1 MACLLY
7 PAGKGP
13 AAVPFPAQTIEDL
26 QLGRLARAMSPSDY
40 YKLTPEELCALFTGD
55 GEVLRHRQ
63 AVFRDMLRFPEL
75 ESAME
80 RLLDSLDGWE
90 SRGGG
95 RRGGGADAFAVGFSL
110 DEFTWL
116 DGYLKKIDAAWK
128 EFSGIPVESEGLKA
142 LLALLDSL
150 RNSPRYRDAAAD
162 FRALCPGFSAPA
174 RMRLGYNLDNELK
187 PGRLKLLAMEPPA
200 EGNQPRSAQKR
211 KMMLTQ
217 RAVETDAMLLQRLSA
232 QASQDINA
240 FVIRET
246 AALRGLRKELI
257 VCLAVRKLT
266 RSWEAAG
273 LPCCFPELRGA
284 EEKAFQAKGLFDPL
298 LLLSDKELVV
308 SNDIELRP
316 GGELLILTGANQ
328 GGKTV
333 FLLSMGLCQ
342 WLGQLG
348 FPVPAAEAAFSPAEN
363 ILTIFAPNGQRYGR
377 KGLLAEEAGRI
388 AGAVDALTGESM
400 VLFNE
405 PLTSTGPEETKAIS
419 AEVIAVCMA
428 AGARGIWVT
437 HVYELASNRANLEAA
452 LPWGS
457 RLGSLRIV
465 LDEEG
470 GEAKFTYRVER
481 GEPKGYSHAE
491 DALRRG
497 GIHLSDVSASGA

>member
-26 QLGRLARAMSPSDY
+26 QLARLAKAMSPSDY
-40 YKLTPEELCALFTGD
+40 YRLTSEELCALFTSD
-55 GEVLRHRQ
+55 EEVLRYRQ
-63 AVFRDMLRFPEL
+63 EVFRDVLRFPAL

-80 RLLDSLDGWE
+80 KLLDSLDGWE
-90 SRGGG
+90 SRGGS
-95 RRGGGADAFAVGFSL
+95 RRGGADAFAVGFSL
-110 DEFTWL
+110 E
-116 DGYLKKIDAAWK
+116 KIDAAWR
-128 EFSGIPVESEGLKA
+128 EFSGVPVESEGFRA
-142 LLALLDSL
+142 LLGLLDSL
-150 RNSPRYRDAAAD
+150 RNSPRYRDAASD
-162 FRALCPGFSAPA
+162 FKALCPGFSAPA
-174 RMRLGYNLDNELK
+174 RMRLGYNLDSELK
-187 PGRLKLLAMEPPA
+187 PGRLKLLAMEPPE
-200 EGNQPRSAQKR
+200 EGKAKVPQKR

-217 RAVETDAMLLQRLSA
+217 RAVEMDAMLLQRVSA
-232 QASQDINA
+232 QASQDINT

-266 RSWEAAG
+266 RSWEDAG
-273 LPCCFPELRGA
+273 LPACFPELRPP
-284 EEKAFQAKGLFDPL
+284 EEKAFRAKGLFDPL
-298 LLLSDKELVV
+298 LLISDKELVV
-308 SNDIELRP
+308 SNDVELRP

-333 FLLSMGLCQ
+333 FLLSMGLGQ
-342 WLGQLG
+342 WLTQLG
-348 FPVPAAEAAFSPAEN
+348 FPVGAAEAAVSPAEN

-388 AGAVDALTGESM
+388 AAAVESLTGGSM

-405 PLTSTGPEETKAIS
+405 PLTSTGPEETKSIS

-437 HVYELASNRANLEAA
+437 HVYELASNRANLEEA

-465 LDEEG
+465 LEEVG
-470 GEAKFTYRVER
+470 GETRFTYRVER

-497 GIHLSDVSASGA
+497 GIHLGDVPASRV

>member
-7 PAGKGP
+7 PAGKMP
-13 AAVPFPAQTIEDL
+13 AASPFPAQTIEDL
-26 QLGRLARAMSPSDY
+26 QLGRLAKAMSPSDY
-40 YKLTPEELCALFTGD
+40 YRLTPEELCALFTGD
-55 GEVLRHRQ
+55 EEVLRHRQ
-63 AVFRDMLRFPEL
+63 AVFRDVLRFPEL

-80 RLLDSLDGWE
+80 KLLDSLDGWE
-90 SRGGG
+90 SRGGS
-95 RRGGGADAFAVGFSL
+95 RRGGADAFAVGFSL

-116 DGYLKKIDAAWK
+116 DGYLKKIDAAWR
-128 EFSGIPVESEGLKA
+128 EFDRIPVESAGFRALQGL
-142 LLALLDSL
+142 LNEL
-150 RNSPRYRDAAAD
+150 RNSKRYQDAASD
-162 FRALCPGFSAPA
+162 FKELCPGFSAPA

-187 PGRLKLLAMEPPA
+187 PSRLKLLAMEPPE
-200 EGNQPRSAQKR
+200 EGTRSKSAQKR

-217 RAVETDAMLLQRLSA
+217 RAVETDAMLLQRVSA
-232 QASQDINA
+232 QASQDINT

-266 RSWEAAG
+266 RSWEEAG
-273 LPCCFPELRGA
+273 LPACFPELRPP
-284 EEKAFQAKGLFDPL
+284 EEKAFRAKGLFDPL
-298 LLLSDKELVV
+298 LLISDKELVV
-308 SNDIELRP
+308 SNDVELRQ

-333 FLLSMGLCQ
+333 FLLSMGLGQ
-342 WLGQLG
+342 WLAQLG
-348 FPVPAAEAAFSPAEN
+348 FPVPAAEAAVSPAEN

-388 AGAVDALTGESM
+388 ASAMENLTAGSM

-428 AGARGIWVT
+428 AGARGVWVT
-437 HVYELASNRANLEAA
+437 HVYELASHRASLEEA

-465 LDEEG
+465 LEEVG
-470 GEAKFTYRVER
+470 GETKFTYRVER

-497 GIHLSDVSASGA
+497 GIHLGDVPAAQA

>member
-7 PAGKGP
+7 PAGKMP
-13 AAVPFPAQTIEDL
+13 AASPFPAQTIEDL
-26 QLGRLARAMSPSDY
+26 QLGRLAKAMSPSDY
-40 YKLTPEELCALFTGD
+40 YRLTPEELCALFTGD
-55 GEVLRHRQ
+55 EEVLRHRQ
-63 AVFRDMLRFPEL
+63 AVFRDVLRFPEL

-80 RLLDSLDGWE
+80 KLLDSLDGWE
-90 SRGGG
+90 SRGGS
-95 RRGGGADAFAVGFSL
+95 RRGGADAFAVGFSL

-116 DGYLKKIDAAWK
+116 DGYLKKIDAAWR
-128 EFSGIPVESEGLKA
+128 EFDRIPVESAGFRALQGL
-142 LLALLDSL
+142 LNEL
-150 RNSPRYRDAAAD
+150 RNSKRYQDAASD
-162 FRALCPGFSAPA
+162 FKELCPGFSAPA

-187 PGRLKLLAMEPPA
+187 PSRLKLLAMEPPE
-200 EGNQPRSAQKR
+200 EGTRSKSAQKR

-217 RAVETDAMLLQRLSA
+217 RAVETDAMLLQRVSA
-232 QASQDINA
+232 QASQDINT

-257 VCLAVRKLT
+257 VCLAARKLT
-266 RSWEAAG
+266 RRWEEAG
-273 LPCCFPELRGA
+273 LPACFPELRPP
-284 EEKAFQAKGLFDPL
+284 EEKAFRAKGLFDPL
-298 LLLSDKELVV
+298 LLISDKELVV
-308 SNDIELRP
+308 SNDAELRQ

-333 FLLSMGLCQ
+333 FLLSMGLGQ
-342 WLGQLG
+342 WLAQLG
-348 FPVPAAEAAFSPAEN
+348 FPVPAAEAAVSPAEN

-388 AGAVDALTGESM
+388 AAAMENLTAGSM

-428 AGARGIWVT
+428 AGARGVWVT
-437 HVYELASNRANLEAA
+437 HVYELASHRASLEEA

-465 LDEEG
+465 LEEVG
-470 GEAKFTYRVER
+470 GETRFTYRVER

-497 GIHLSDVSASGA
+497 GIHLSDVPAARA

>member
-13 AAVPFPAQTIEDL
+13 AASPFPAQTIEDL
-26 QLGRLARAMSPSDY
+26 QLGRLAKAMSPSDY
-40 YKLTPEELCALFTGD
+40 YRLTPEELCALFTGD
-55 GEVLRHRQ
+55 EEVLRHRQ
-63 AVFRDMLRFPEL
+63 AVFRDVLRFPEL

-80 RLLDSLDGWE
+80 KLLDSLDGWE
-90 SRGGG
+90 SRGGS
-95 RRGGGADAFAVGFSL
+95 RRGGADAFAVGFSL

-116 DGYLKKIDAAWK
+116 DGYLKKIDAAWR
-128 EFSGIPVESEGLKA
+128 EFDRIPAESAGFRALQGL
-142 LLALLDSL
+142 LNEL
-150 RNSPRYRDAAAD
+150 RNSKRYQDAASD
-162 FRALCPGFSAPA
+162 FKELCPGFSAPA

-187 PGRLKLLAMEPPA
+187 PSRLKLLAMEPPE
-200 EGNQPRSAQKR
+200 EGTRSKSAQKR

-217 RAVETDAMLLQRLSA
+217 RAVETDAMLLQRVSA
-232 QASQDINA
+232 QASQDINT

-266 RSWEAAG
+266 RSWEEAG
-273 LPCCFPELRGA
+273 LPACFPELRPP
-284 EEKAFQAKGLFDPL
+284 EEKAFRARGLFDPL
-298 LLLSDKELVV
+298 LLISDKELVV
-308 SNDIELRP
+308 SNDAELRQ

-333 FLLSMGLCQ
+333 FLLSMGLGQ
-342 WLGQLG
+342 WLAQLG
-348 FPVPAAEAAFSPAEN
+348 FPVPAAEAAVSPAEN

-377 KGLLAEEAGRI
+377 KGLLAEEAGHI
-388 AGAVDALTGESM
+388 AAAMENLTAGSM

-428 AGARGIWVT
+428 AGARGVWVT
-437 HVYELASNRANLEAA
+437 HVYELASHRASLEEA

-465 LDEEG
+465 LEEVG
-470 GEAKFTYRVER
+470 GETRFTYRVER

-497 GIHLSDVSASGA
+497 GIHLSDVPAARA

>member
-7 PAGKGP
+7 PAGKMP
-13 AAVPFPAQTIEDL
+13 AASPFPAQTIEDL
-26 QLGRLARAMSPSDY
+26 QLGRLAKAMSPSDY
-40 YKLTPEELCALFTGD
+40 YRLTPEELCALFTGD
-55 GEVLRHRQ
+55 EEVLRHRQ
-63 AVFRDMLRFPEL
+63 AVFRDVLRFPEL

-80 RLLDSLDGWE
+80 KLLDSLDGWE
-90 SRGGG
+90 SRGGS
-95 RRGGGADAFAVGFSL
+95 RRGGADAFAVGFSL

-116 DGYLKKIDAAWK
+116 DGYLKKIDAAWR
-128 EFSGIPVESEGLKA
+128 EFDRIPVESAGFRALQGL
-142 LLALLDSL
+142 LNEL
-150 RNSPRYRDAAAD
+150 RNSKRYQDAASD
-162 FRALCPGFSAPA
+162 FKELCPGFSAPA

-187 PGRLKLLAMEPPA
+187 PSRLKLLAMEPPE
-200 EGNQPRSAQKR
+200 EGTRSKSAQKR

-217 RAVETDAMLLQRLSA
+217 RAVETDAMLLQRVSA
-232 QASQDINA
+232 QASQDINT

-266 RSWEAAG
+266 RSWEEAG
-273 LPCCFPELRGA
+273 LPACFPELRPP
-284 EEKAFQAKGLFDPL
+284 EEKAFRARGLFDPL
-298 LLLSDKELVV
+298 LLISDKELVV
-308 SNDIELRP
+308 SNDAELRQ

-333 FLLSMGLCQ
+333 FLLSMGLGQ
-342 WLGQLG
+342 WLAQLG
-348 FPVPAAEAAFSPAEN
+348 FPAPAAEAAVSPAEN

-388 AGAVDALTGESM
+388 AAAMENLTAGSM

-428 AGARGIWVT
+428 AGARGVWVT
-437 HVYELASNRANLEAA
+437 HVYELASHRASLEEA

-465 LDEEG
+465 LEEVG
-470 GEAKFTYRVER
+470 GETRFTYRVER

-497 GIHLSDVSASGA
+497 GIHLSDVPAARA

>member
-7 PAGKGP
+7 PAGKMP
-13 AAVPFPAQTIEDL
+13 AASPFPAQTIEDL
-26 QLGRLARAMSPSDY
+26 QLGRLAKAMSPSDY
-40 YKLTPEELCALFTGD
+40 YRLTPEELCALFTGD
-55 GEVLRHRQ
+55 EEVLRHRQ
-63 AVFRDMLRFPEL
+63 AVFRDVLRFPEL

-80 RLLDSLDGWE
+80 KLLDSLDGWE
-90 SRGGG
+90 SRGGS
-95 RRGGGADAFAVGFSL
+95 RRGGADAFAVGFSL

-116 DGYLKKIDAAWK
+116 DGYLKKIDAAWR
-128 EFSGIPVESEGLKA
+128 EFDRIPVESAGFRALQGL
-142 LLALLDSL
+142 LNEL
-150 RNSPRYRDAAAD
+150 RNSKRYQDAASD
-162 FRALCPGFSAPA
+162 FKELCPGFSAPA

-187 PGRLKLLAMEPPA
+187 PSRLKLLAMEPPE
-200 EGNQPRSAQKR
+200 EGTRSKSTQKR

-217 RAVETDAMLLQRLSA
+217 RAVETDAMLLQRVST
-232 QASQDINA
+232 QASQDINT

-266 RSWEAAG
+266 RSWEEAG
-273 LPCCFPELRGA
+273 LPACFPELRPP
-284 EEKAFQAKGLFDPL
+284 EEKTFRAKGLFDPL
-298 LLLSDKELVV
+298 LLISDKELVV
-308 SNDIELRP
+308 SNDAELRQ

-333 FLLSMGLCQ
+333 FLLSMGLGQ
-342 WLGQLG
+342 WLAQLG
-348 FPVPAAEAAFSPAEN
+348 FPVPAAEAAVSPAEN

-388 AGAVDALTGESM
+388 ASAMENLTAGSM

-428 AGARGIWVT
+428 AGARGVWVT
-437 HVYELASNRANLEAA
+437 HVYELASHRASLEEA

-465 LDEEG
+465 LEEVG
-470 GEAKFTYRVER
+470 GETKFTYRVER

-497 GIHLSDVSASGA
+497 GIHLSDVPASRA

>member
-7 PAGKGP
+7 PAGKMP
-13 AAVPFPAQTIEDL
+13 AASPFPAQTIEDL
-26 QLGRLARAMSPSDY
+26 QLGRLAKAMSPSDY
-40 YKLTPEELCALFTGD
+40 YRLTPEELCALFTGD
-55 GEVLRHRQ
+55 EEVLRHRQ
-63 AVFRDMLRFPEL
+63 AVFRDVLRFPEL

-80 RLLDSLDGWE
+80 KLLDSLDGWE
-90 SRGGG
+90 SRGGS
-95 RRGGGADAFAVGFSL
+95 RRGGADAFAVGFSL

-116 DGYLKKIDAAWK
+116 DGYLKKIDAAWR
-128 EFSGIPVESEGLKA
+128 EFDRIPVESAGFRALQGL
-142 LLALLDSL
+142 LNEL
-150 RNSPRYRDAAAD
+150 RNSKRYQDAASD
-162 FRALCPGFSAPA
+162 FKELCPGFSAPA

-187 PGRLKLLAMEPPA
+187 PSRLKLLAMEPPE
-200 EGNQPRSAQKR
+200 EGTRSKSAQKR

-217 RAVETDAMLLQRLSA
+217 RAVETDAMLLQRVSA
-232 QASQDINA
+232 QASQDINT

-266 RSWEAAG
+266 RSWEASG
-273 LPCCFPELRGA
+273 LPACFPALCPM
-284 EEKAFQAKGLFDPL
+284 EEKAFRARELFDPL
-298 LLLSDKELVV
+298 LLISDKELVV
-308 SNDIELRP
+308 SNDAELRS
-316 GGELLILTGANQ
+316 GGEILILTGANQ

-333 FLLSMGLCQ
+333 FLLSIGLCQ
-342 WLGQLG
+342 WLAQLG
-348 FPVPAAEAAFSPAEN
+348 FPVPAREAALSPAAG

-388 AGAVDALTGESM
+388 AAAMEALEGNSM

-437 HVYELASNRANLEAA
+437 HVYELASNRANLEEA

-465 LDEEG
+465 LKEEG
-470 GEAKFTYRVER
+470 GETKFTYRVER

-497 GIHLSDVSASGA
+497 GIYLSDGPAAGV

>member
-7 PAGKGP
+7 PAGKMP
-13 AAVPFPAQTIEDL
+13 AASPFPAQTIEDL
-26 QLGRLARAMSPSDY
+26 QLGRLAKAMSPSDY
-40 YKLTPEELCALFTGD
+40 YRLTPEELCALFTGD
-55 GEVLRHRQ
+55 EEVLRHRQ
-63 AVFRDMLRFPEL
+63 AVFRDVLRFPEL

-80 RLLDSLDGWE
+80 KLLDSLDGWE
-90 SRGGG
+90 SRGGS
-95 RRGGGADAFAVGFSL
+95 RRGGADAFAVGFSL

-116 DGYLKKIDAAWK
+116 DGYLKKIDAAWR
-128 EFSGIPVESEGLKA
+128 EFDRIPVESAGFRALQGL
-142 LLALLDSL
+142 LNEL
-150 RNSPRYRDAAAD
+150 RNSKRYQDAASD
-162 FRALCPGFSAPA
+162 FKELCPGFSAPA

-187 PGRLKLLAMEPPA
+187 PSRLKLLAMEPPE
-200 EGNQPRSAQKR
+200 EGTRSKSAQKR

-217 RAVETDAMLLQRLSA
+217 RAVETDAMLLQRVSA
-232 QASQDINA
+232 QASQDINT

-257 VCLAVRKLT
+257 VCLAARKLT
-266 RSWEAAG
+266 RRWEEAG
-273 LPCCFPELRGA
+273 LPACFPELRPP
-284 EEKAFQAKGLFDPL
+284 EEKAFRAKGLFDPL
-298 LLLSDKELVV
+298 LLISDKELVV
-308 SNDIELRP
+308 SNDAELRQ

-333 FLLSMGLCQ
+333 FLLSMGLGQ
-342 WLGQLG
+342 WLAQLG
-348 FPVPAAEAAFSPAEN
+348 FPVPAAEAAVSPAEN

-388 AGAVDALTGESM
+388 AAAMENLPAGSM
-400 VLFNE
+400 VLFNA

-428 AGARGIWVT
+428 AGARGVWVT
-437 HVYELASNRANLEAA
+437 HVYELASHRASLEEA

-465 LDEEG
+465 LEEVG
-470 GEAKFTYRVER
+470 GETRFTYRVER

-497 GIHLSDVSASGA
+497 GIHLSDVPAARA

>member
-13 AAVPFPAQTIEDL
+13 AASPFPAQTIEDL
-26 QLGRLARAMSPSDY
+26 QLGRLAKAMSPSDY
-40 YKLTPEELCALFTGD
+40 YRLTPEELCALFTGD
-55 GEVLRHRQ
+55 EEVLRHRQ
-63 AVFRDMLRFPEL
+63 AVFRDVLRFPEL

-80 RLLDSLDGWE
+80 KLLDSLDGWE
-90 SRGGG
+90 SRGGS
-95 RRGGGADAFAVGFSL
+95 RRGGADAFAVGFSL

-116 DGYLKKIDAAWK
+116 DGYLKKIDAAWR
-128 EFSGIPVESEGLKA
+128 EFDRIPVESAGFRALQGL
-142 LLALLDSL
+142 LNEL
-150 RNSPRYRDAAAD
+150 RNSKRYQDAASD
-162 FRALCPGFSAPA
+162 FKELCPGFSAPA

-187 PGRLKLLAMEPPA
+187 PSRLKLLAMEPPE
-200 EGNQPRSAQKR
+200 EGTRSKSAQKR

-217 RAVETDAMLLQRLSA
+217 RAVETDAMLLQRVSA
-232 QASQDINA
+232 QASQDINT

-266 RSWEAAG
+266 RSWEEAG
-273 LPCCFPELRGA
+273 LPACFPELRPP
-284 EEKAFQAKGLFDPL
+284 EEKAFRARGLFDPL
-298 LLLSDKELVV
+298 LLISDKELVV
-308 SNDIELRP
+308 SNDAELRQ

-333 FLLSMGLCQ
+333 FLLSMGLGQ
-342 WLGQLG
+342 WLAQLG
-348 FPVPAAEAAFSPAEN
+348 FPAPAAEAAVSPAEN

-377 KGLLAEEAGRI
+377 KGLLAEEAGHI
-388 AGAVDALTGESM
+388 AAAMENLTAGSM

-428 AGARGIWVT
+428 AGARGVWVT
-437 HVYELASNRANLEAA
+437 HVYELASHRASLEEA

-465 LDEEG
+465 LEEVG
-470 GEAKFTYRVER
+470 GETRFTYRVER

-497 GIHLSDVSASGA
+497 GIHLSDVPAARA

>member
-13 AAVPFPAQTIEDL
+13 AASPFPAQTIEDL
-26 QLGRLARAMSPSDY
+26 QLGRLAKAMSPSDY
-40 YKLTPEELCALFTGD
+40 YRLTPEELCALFTGD
-55 GEVLRHRQ
+55 EEVLRHRQ
-63 AVFRDMLRFPEL
+63 AVFRDVLRFPEL

-80 RLLDSLDGWE
+80 KLLDSLDGWE
-90 SRGGG
+90 SRGGS
-95 RRGGGADAFAVGFSL
+95 RRGGADAFAVGFSL

-116 DGYLKKIDAAWK
+116 DGYLKKIDAAWRD
-128 EFSGIPVESEGLKA
+128 FDRIPAESAGFRALQGL
-142 LLALLDSL
+142 LNEL
-150 RNSPRYRDAAAD
+150 RNSKRYQDAASD
-162 FRALCPGFSAPA
+162 FKELCPGFSAPA

-187 PGRLKLLAMEPPA
+187 PSRLKLLAMEPPE
-200 EGNQPRSAQKR
+200 EGTRSKSAQKR

-217 RAVETDAMLLQRLSA
+217 RAVETDAMLLQRVSA
-232 QASQDINA
+232 QASQDINT

-266 RSWEAAG
+266 RSWEEAG
-273 LPCCFPELRGA
+273 LPACFPELRPP
-284 EEKAFQAKGLFDPL
+284 EEKAFRARGLFDPL
-298 LLLSDKELVV
+298 LLISDKELVV
-308 SNDIELRP
+308 SNDAELRQ

-333 FLLSMGLCQ
+333 FLLSMGLGQ
-342 WLGQLG
+342 WLAQLG
-348 FPVPAAEAAFSPAEN
+348 FPVPAAEAAVSPAEN

-377 KGLLAEEAGRI
+377 KGLLAEEAGHI
-388 AGAVDALTGESM
+388 AAAMENLTAGSM

-428 AGARGIWVT
+428 AGARGVWVT
-437 HVYELASNRANLEAA
+437 HVYELASHRASLEEA

-465 LDEEG
+465 LEEVG
-470 GEAKFTYRVER
+470 GETRFTYRVER

-497 GIHLSDVSASGA
+497 GIHLSDVPAARA

>member
-7 PAGKGP
+7 PAGKMP
-13 AAVPFPAQTIEDL
+13 AASPFPAQTIEDL
-26 QLGRLARAMSPSDY
+26 QLGRLAKAMSPSDY
-40 YKLTPEELCALFTGD
+40 YRLTPEELCALFTGD
-55 GEVLRHRQ
+55 EEVLRHRQ
-63 AVFRDMLRFPEL
+63 AVFRDVLRFPEL

-80 RLLDSLDGWE
+80 KLLDSLDGWE
-90 SRGGG
+90 SRGGS
-95 RRGGGADAFAVGFSL
+95 RRGGADAFAVGFSL

-116 DGYLKKIDAAWK
+116 DGYLKKIDAAWR
-128 EFSGIPVESEGLKA
+128 EFDRIPVESAGFRALQGL
-142 LLALLDSL
+142 LNEL
-150 RNSPRYRDAAAD
+150 RNSKRYQDAASD
-162 FRALCPGFSAPA
+162 FKELCPGFSAPA

-187 PGRLKLLAMEPPA
+187 PSRLKLLAMEPPE
-200 EGNQPRSAQKR
+200 EGTKSKSTQKR

-217 RAVETDAMLLQRLSA
+217 RAVETDAMLLQRVSA
-232 QASQDINA
+232 QASQDINT

-257 VCLAVRKLT
+257 VCLAARKLT
-266 RSWEAAG
+266 RSWEEAG
-273 LPCCFPELRGA
+273 LPACFPELRPP
-284 EEKAFQAKGLFDPL
+284 EEKAFRARGLFDPL
-298 LLLSDKELVV
+298 LLISDKELVV
-308 SNDIELRP
+308 SNDAELRQ

-333 FLLSMGLCQ
+333 FLLSMGLGQ
-342 WLGQLG
+342 WLAQLG
-348 FPVPAAEAAFSPAEN
+348 FPVPAAEAAVSPAEN

-388 AGAVDALTGESM
+388 ASAMENLTAGSM

-428 AGARGIWVT
+428 AGARGVWVT
-437 HVYELASNRANLEAA
+437 HVYELASHRASLEEA

-465 LDEEG
+465 LEEVG
-470 GEAKFTYRVER
+470 GETKFTYRVER

-497 GIHLSDVSASGA
+497 GIHLSDVPAARA

>member
-7 PAGKGP
+7 PAGKTP
-13 AAVPFPAQTIEDL
+13 AAIPFPAQTIEDL
-26 QLGRLARAMSPSDY
+26 QLGRLARAMSPSAY
-40 YKLTPEELCALFTGD
+40 YKFTAEELCALFTSD
-55 GEVLRHRQ
+55 REVLEYRQ
-63 AVFRDMLRFPEL
+63 AVFRDVLRFPAL
-75 ESAME
+75 EGAME
-80 RLLDSLDGWE
+80 KLLDSLDGWE
-90 SRGGG
+90 SRGGS
-95 RRGGGADAFAVGFSL
+95 RRGGADAFAVGFSL

-116 DGYLKKIDAAWK
+116 DGYLKKIDAAWQ
-128 EFSGIPVESEGLKA
+128 EFSGIPVESAGFRA
-142 LLALLDSL
+142 LLGLLDSL
-150 RNSPRYRDAAAD
+150 RNSPRYRDAASD
-162 FRALCPGFSAPA
+162 FKELCPGFSAPA
-174 RMRLGYNLDNELK
+174 RMRLGYNLDTELK
-187 PGRLKLLAMEPPA
+187 PGRLKLLAMEPPEDGKA
-200 EGNQPRSAQKR
+200 KSPQKR

-217 RAVETDAMLLQRLSA
+217 RAVEMDAMLLQRVSA
-232 QASQDINA
+232 QASQDINT

-257 VCLAVRKLT
+257 VCLAMRKLV
-266 RSWEAAG
+266 RCWEEAG
-273 LPCCFPELRGA
+273 LPACFPELRPP
-284 EEKAFQAKGLFDPL
+284 EEKAFRAKGLFDPL
-298 LLLSDKELVV
+298 LLISDKELVV
-308 SNDIELRP
+308 SNDIELRT

-333 FLLSMGLCQ
+333 FLLSMGLGQ
-342 WLGQLG
+342 WLAQLG
-348 FPVPAAEAAFSPAEN
+348 FPVGAAEAAVSPAEN

-388 AGAVDALTGESM
+388 AAAVESLTGDSM

-405 PLTSTGPEETKAIS
+405 PLTSTGPEETKSIS

-437 HVYELASNRANLEAA
+437 HVYELASNRANLEEA

-465 LDEEG
+465 LEEVG
-470 GEAKFTYRVER
+470 GETRFTYRVER

-497 GIHLSDVSASGA
+497 GIRLSDAPAARA

>member
-7 PAGKGP
+7 PAGKMP

-26 QLGRLARAMSPSDY
+26 QLGRLAKAMSPSDY
-40 YKLTPEELCALFTGD
+40 YKLTAEELCTLFTGD
-55 GEVLRHRQ
+55 PEVLRYRQ
-63 AVFRDMLRFPEL
+63 EVFRDMLRFPAL

-80 RLLDSLDGWE
+80 KLLDSLDGWE

-95 RRGGGADAFAVGFSL
+95 RRGGADAFAVGFSL

-116 DGYLKKIDAAWK
+116 DGYLKKIDAAWR
-128 EFSGIPVESEGLKA
+128 EFSGIPVESEGFRA
-142 LLALLDSL
+142 LLGLLDSL
-150 RNSPRYRDAAAD
+150 RNSKRYRDAAAD
-162 FRALCPGFSAPA
+162 FQALCPGFSAPA

-187 PGRLKLLAMEPPA
+187 PGRLKLLAMEPPE
-200 EGNQPRSAQKR
+200 EGTKSKEAQKR

-217 RAVETDAMLLQRLSA
+217 RAVETDAMLLQRVSA
-232 QASQDINA
+232 QASQDINT

-266 RSWEAAG
+266 RSWEEAG
-273 LPCCFPELRGA
+273 LPACFPELLPP
-284 EEKAFQAKGLFDPL
+284 EEKAFRAKELFDPL
-298 LLLSDKELVV
+298 LLISDKELVV
-308 SNDIELRP
+308 TNDIELRP

-333 FLLSMGLCQ
+333 FLLSMGLGQ

-348 FPVPAAEAAFSPAEN
+348 FPVPAREAAISPAEN

-388 AGAVDALTGESM
+388 ASAVEALKSGSM

-428 AGARGIWVT
+428 AGARGVWVT
-437 HVYELASNRANLEAA
+437 HVYELASNRAGLEEA

-465 LDEEG
+465 LEED
-470 GEAKFTYRVER
+470 GEETRFTYRVER

-497 GIHLSDVSASGA
+497 GIRL

>member
-13 AAVPFPAQTIEDL
+13 AASPFPAQTIEDL
-26 QLGRLARAMSPSDY
+26 QLGRLAKAMSPSDY
-40 YKLTPEELCALFTGD
+40 YRLTPEELCALFTGD
-55 GEVLRHRQ
+55 EEVLRHRQ
-63 AVFRDMLRFPEL
+63 AVFRDVLRFPEL

-80 RLLDSLDGWE
+80 KLLDSLDGWE
-90 SRGGG
+90 SRGGS
-95 RRGGGADAFAVGFSL
+95 RRGGADAFAVGFSL

-116 DGYLKKIDAAWK
+116 DGYLNKIDAAWR
-128 EFSGIPVESEGLKA
+128 EFDRIPAESAGFRALQGL
-142 LLALLDSL
+142 LNEL
-150 RNSPRYRDAAAD
+150 RNSKRYQDAASD
-162 FRALCPGFSAPA
+162 FKELCPGFSAPA

-187 PGRLKLLAMEPPA
+187 PSRLKLLAMEPPE
-200 EGNQPRSAQKR
+200 EGTRSKSAQKR

-217 RAVETDAMLLQRLSA
+217 RAVETDAMLLQRVSA
-232 QASQDINA
+232 QASQDINT

-266 RSWEAAG
+266 RSWEEAG
-273 LPCCFPELRGA
+273 LPACFPELRPP
-284 EEKAFQAKGLFDPL
+284 EEKAFRARGLFDPL
-298 LLLSDKELVV
+298 LLISDKELVV
-308 SNDIELRP
+308 SNDAELRQ

-333 FLLSMGLCQ
+333 FLLSMGLGQ
-342 WLGQLG
+342 WLAQLG
-348 FPVPAAEAAFSPAEN
+348 FPVPAAEAAVSPAEN

-377 KGLLAEEAGRI
+377 KGLLAEEAGHI
-388 AGAVDALTGESM
+388 AAAMENLTAGSM

-428 AGARGIWVT
+428 AGARGVWVT
-437 HVYELASNRANLEAA
+437 HVYELASHRASLEEA

-465 LDEEG
+465 LEEVG
-470 GEAKFTYRVER
+470 GETRFTYRVER

-497 GIHLSDVSASGA
+497 GIHLSDVPAARA

>member
-13 AAVPFPAQTIEDL
+13 AAAPFPAQTIEDL
-26 QLGRLARAMSPSDY
+26 QLGRLAKAMSPSDY
-40 YKLTPEELCALFTGD
+40 YKLTAEELCALFTTD
-55 GEVLRHRQ
+55 VEVLRYRQ
-63 AVFRDMLRFPEL
+63 EVFRDVLRFPAL

-80 RLLDSLDGWE
+80 KLLDSLDGWE
-90 SRGGG
+90 SRGGS
-95 RRGGGADAFAVGFSL
+95 RRGGADAFAVGFSL

-116 DGYLKKIDAAWK
+116 DGYLKKIDAAWQ
-128 EFSGIPVESEGLKA
+128 EFDRIPVESRGFRT
-142 LLALLDSL
+142 LLGLLDSL
-150 RNSPRYRDAAAD
+150 RNSPRYRDAASD
-162 FRALCPGFSAPA
+162 FKTLCPGFSAPA
-174 RMRLGYNLDNELK
+174 RMRLGYNLDSELK
-187 PGRLKLLAMEPPA
+187 PGRLKLLAMEPPE
-200 EGNQPRSAQKR
+200 EGKAKAPQKR

-217 RAVETDAMLLQRLSA
+217 RAVEMDAMLLQRVSV
-232 QASQDINA
+232 QASQDINT

-257 VCLAVRKLT
+257 ICLAVRKLT
-266 RSWEAAG
+266 RSWADAG
-273 LPCCFPELRGA
+273 LPSCFPELRPP
-284 EEKAFQAKGLFDPL
+284 EEKAFRAKGLFDPL
-298 LLLSDKELVV
+298 LLISDKELVV
-308 SNDIELRP
+308 SNDVELRT

-333 FLLSMGLCQ
+333 FLLSMGLGQ
-342 WLGQLG
+342 WLAQLG
-348 FPVPAAEAAFSPAEN
+348 FPVSAAEAAVSPAEN

-388 AGAVDALTGESM
+388 AASVESLTGDSM

-405 PLTSTGPEETKAIS
+405 PLTSTGPEETKSIS

-437 HVYELASNRANLEAA
+437 HVYELASNRANLEEA

-465 LDEEG
+465 LEEVG
-470 GEAKFTYRVER
+470 SETKFTYRVER

-497 GIHLSDVSASGA
+497 GIHLSDAPASRA

>member
-13 AAVPFPAQTIEDL
+13 AAAPFPAQTIEDL
-26 QLGRLARAMSPSDY
+26 QLGRLAKAMSPSDY
-40 YKLTPEELCALFTGD
+40 YKLTAEELCALFTTD
-55 GEVLRHRQ
+55 VEVLRYRQ
-63 AVFRDMLRFPEL
+63 EVFRDVLRFPAL

-80 RLLDSLDGWE
+80 KLLDSLDGWE
-90 SRGGG
+90 SRGGS
-95 RRGGGADAFAVGFSL
+95 RRGGADAFAVGFSL

-116 DGYLKKIDAAWK
+116 DGYLKKIDAAWQ
-128 EFSGIPVESEGLKA
+128 EFDRIPVESRGFRT
-142 LLALLDSL
+142 LLGLLDSL
-150 RNSPRYRDAAAD
+150 RNSPRYRDAASD
-162 FRALCPGFSAPA
+162 FKALCPGFSAPA
-174 RMRLGYNLDNELK
+174 RMRLGYNLDSELK
-187 PGRLKLLAMEPPA
+187 PGRLKLLAMEPPEDGKVKA
-200 EGNQPRSAQKR
+200 PQKR

-217 RAVETDAMLLQRLSA
+217 RAVEMDAMLLQRVSV
-232 QASQDINA
+232 QASQDINT

-257 VCLAVRKLT
+257 ICLAVRKLT
-266 RSWEAAG
+266 RSWAEAG
-273 LPCCFPELRGA
+273 LPSCFPELRPP
-284 EEKAFQAKGLFDPL
+284 EEKAFRAKGLFDPL
-298 LLLSDKELVV
+298 LLISDKELVV
-308 SNDIELRP
+308 SNDVELRT

-333 FLLSMGLCQ
+333 FLLSMGLGQ
-342 WLGQLG
+342 WLAQLG
-348 FPVPAAEAAFSPAEN
+348 FPVSAAEAAVSPAEN

-388 AGAVDALTGESM
+388 AASVESLTGDSM

-405 PLTSTGPEETKAIS
+405 PLTSTGPEETKSIS

-437 HVYELASNRANLEAA
+437 HVYELASNRANLEEA

-465 LDEEG
+465 LEEVG
-470 GEAKFTYRVER
+470 GETKFTYRVER

-497 GIHLSDVSASGA
+497 GIHLSDASASQA

>member
-7 PAGKGP
+7 PTGKMP
-13 AAVPFPAQTIEDL
+13 AASPFPAQTIEDL
-26 QLGRLARAMSPSDY
+26 QLGRLAKAMSPSDY
-40 YKLTPEELCALFTGD
+40 YRLTPEELCALFTGD
-55 GEVLRHRQ
+55 EEVLRHRQ
-63 AVFRDMLRFPEL
+63 AVFRDVLRFPEL

-80 RLLDSLDGWE
+80 KLLDSLDGWE
-90 SRGGG
+90 SRGGS
-95 RRGGGADAFAVGFSL
+95 RRGGADAFAVGFSL

-116 DGYLKKIDAAWK
+116 DGYLKKIDAAWR
-128 EFSGIPVESEGLKA
+128 EFDRIPVESAGFRALQGL
-142 LLALLDSL
+142 LNEL
-150 RNSPRYRDAAAD
+150 RNSKRYQDAASD
-162 FRALCPGFSAPA
+162 FKELCPGFSAPA

-187 PGRLKLLAMEPPA
+187 PSRLKLLAMEPPE
-200 EGNQPRSAQKR
+200 EGTRSKSAQKR

-217 RAVETDAMLLQRLSA
+217 RAVETDAMLLQRVSA
-232 QASQDINA
+232 QASQDINT

-257 VCLAVRKLT
+257 VCLAARKLT
-266 RSWEAAG
+266 RRWEEAG
-273 LPCCFPELRGA
+273 LPACFPELRPP
-284 EEKAFQAKGLFDPL
+284 EEKAFRAKGLFDPL
-298 LLLSDKELVV
+298 LLISDKELVV
-308 SNDIELRP
+308 SNDAELRQ

-333 FLLSMGLCQ
+333 FLLSMGLGQ
-342 WLGQLG
+342 WLAQLG
-348 FPVPAAEAAFSPAEN
+348 FPVPAAEAAVSPAEN

-388 AGAVDALTGESM
+388 AAAMENLPAGSM

-428 AGARGIWVT
+428 AGARGVWVT
-437 HVYELASNRANLEAA
+437 HVYELASHRASLEEA

-465 LDEEG
+465 LEEVG
-470 GEAKFTYRVER
+470 GETRFTYRVER

-497 GIHLSDVSASGA
+497 GIHLSDVPAARA

>member
-7 PAGKGP
+7 PAGKMP
-13 AAVPFPAQTIEDL
+13 AASPFPAQTIEDL
-26 QLGRLARAMSPSDY
+26 QLGRLAKAMSPSDY
-40 YKLTPEELCALFTGD
+40 YRLTPEELCALFTGD
-55 GEVLRHRQ
+55 EEVLRHRQ
-63 AVFRDMLRFPEL
+63 AVFRDVLRFPEL

-80 RLLDSLDGWE
+80 KLLDSLDGWE
-90 SRGGG
+90 SRGGS
-95 RRGGGADAFAVGFSL
+95 RRGGADAFAVGFSL

-116 DGYLKKIDAAWK
+116 DGYLKKIDAAWR
-128 EFSGIPVESEGLKA
+128 EFDRIPVESAGFRALQGL
-142 LLALLDSL
+142 LNEL
-150 RNSPRYRDAAAD
+150 RNSKRYQDAASD
-162 FRALCPGFSAPA
+162 FKELCPGFSAPA

-187 PGRLKLLAMEPPA
+187 PSRLKLLAMEPPE
-200 EGNQPRSAQKR
+200 EGTRSKSAQKR

-217 RAVETDAMLLQRLSA
+217 RAVETDAMLLQRVSA
-232 QASQDINA
+232 QASQDINT

-257 VCLAVRKLT
+257 VCLAARKLT
-266 RSWEAAG
+266 RRWEEAG
-273 LPCCFPELRGA
+273 LPACFPELLPP
-284 EEKAFQAKGLFDPL
+284 EEKAFRAKGLFDPL
-298 LLLSDKELVV
+298 LLISDKELVV
-308 SNDIELRP
+308 SNDAELRQ

-333 FLLSMGLCQ
+333 FLLSMGLGQ
-342 WLGQLG
+342 WLAQLG
-348 FPVPAAEAAFSPAEN
+348 FPVPAAEAAVSPAEN

-388 AGAVDALTGESM
+388 ASAMENLTAGSM

-428 AGARGIWVT
+428 AGARGVWVT
-437 HVYELASNRANLEAA
+437 HVYELASHRASLEEA

-465 LDEEG
+465 LEEVG
-470 GEAKFTYRVER
+470 GETRFTYRVER

-497 GIHLSDVSASGA
+497 GIHLSDVPAARA

>member
-26 QLGRLARAMSPSDY
+26 QLGRLAKAMSPSDY
-40 YKLTPEELCALFTGD
+40 YKLTPEELCTLFTCD
-55 GEVLRHRQ
+55 EDVLRHRQ
-63 AVFRDMLRFPEL
+63 AVFRDVLRFPEL

-80 RLLDSLDGWE
+80 KLLDSLDGWE
-90 SRGGG
+90 SRGGS
-95 RRGGGADAFAVGFSL
+95 RRGGADAFAVGFSL

-116 DGYLKKIDAAWK
+116 DGYLRKIDAAWQ
-128 EFSGIPVESEGLKA
+128 EFDRIPAESEGFRA
-142 LLALLDSL
+142 LRGLLDSL
-150 RNSPRYRDAAAD
+150 RNSRRYQDAAAD
-162 FRALCPGFSAPA
+162 FQSLCPGFSAPA
-174 RMRLGYNLDNELK
+174 RMRLGYNLDGELK
-187 PGRLKLLAMEPPA
+187 PGRLKLLAMEPPE
-200 EGNQPRSAQKR
+200 EGPRPKSAQKR

-217 RAVETDAMLLQRLSA
+217 RAVETDAMLLQRVSA

-266 RSWEAAG
+266 RSWETSG
-273 LPCCFPELRGA
+273 LPCCFPALRPA
-284 EEKAFQAKGLFDPL
+284 SEKAFQAKGLFDPL
-298 LLLSDKELVV
+298 LLLSDKERVV

-333 FLLSMGLCQ
+333 FLLSMGLGQ

-348 FPVPAAEAAFSPAEN
+348 FPVPAKEASISPAEN

-388 AGAVDALTGESM
+388 AGAVDALGSSSM

-428 AGARGIWVT
+428 AGARGVWVT
-437 HVYELASNRANLEAA
+437 HVYELASNRAGLEAA
-452 LPWGS
+452 VPWGS
-457 RLGSLRIV
+457 RLGSLRII

-470 GEAKFTYRVER
+470 GETKFTYRVER

-497 GIHLSDVSASGA
+497 GIHLSDAPAAGA

>member
-7 PAGKGP
+7 PAGKMP
-13 AAVPFPAQTIEDL
+13 AASPFPAQTIEDL
-26 QLGRLARAMSPSDY
+26 QLGRLAKAMSPSDY
-40 YKLTPEELCALFTGD
+40 YRLTPEELCALFTGD
-55 GEVLRHRQ
+55 EEVLRHRQ
-63 AVFRDMLRFPEL
+63 AVFRDVLRFPEL

-80 RLLDSLDGWE
+80 KLLDSLDGWE
-90 SRGGG
+90 SRGGS
-95 RRGGGADAFAVGFSL
+95 RRGGADAFAVGFSL

-116 DGYLKKIDAAWK
+116 DGYLKKIDAAWR
-128 EFSGIPVESEGLKA
+128 EFDRIPVESAGFRALQGL
-142 LLALLDSL
+142 LNEL
-150 RNSPRYRDAAAD
+150 RNSKRYQDAASD
-162 FRALCPGFSAPA
+162 FKELCPGFSAPA

-187 PGRLKLLAMEPPA
+187 PSRLKLLAMEPPE
-200 EGNQPRSAQKR
+200 EGTRSKSAQKR

-217 RAVETDAMLLQRLSA
+217 RAVETDAMLLQRVSA
-232 QASQDINA
+232 QASQDINT

-266 RSWEAAG
+266 RSWEEAG
-273 LPCCFPELRGA
+273 LPACFPELRPP
-284 EEKAFQAKGLFDPL
+284 EEKAFRARGLFDPL
-298 LLLSDKELVV
+298 LLISDKELVV
-308 SNDIELRP
+308 SNDAELRQ

-333 FLLSMGLCQ
+333 FLLSMGLGQ
-342 WLGQLG
+342 WLAQLG
-348 FPVPAAEAAFSPAEN
+348 FPVPAAEAAVSPAEN

-388 AGAVDALTGESM
+388 AAAMENLTAGSM

-428 AGARGIWVT
+428 AGARGVWVT
-437 HVYELASNRANLEAA
+437 HVYELASHRASLEEA

-465 LDEEG
+465 LEEVG
-470 GEAKFTYRVER
+470 GETRFTYRVER

-497 GIHLSDVSASGA
+497 GIHLSDVPAARA

>member
-7 PAGKGP
+7 PAGKMP
-13 AAVPFPAQTIEDL
+13 AASPFPAQTIEDL
-26 QLGRLARAMSPSDY
+26 QLGRLAKAMSPSDY
-40 YKLTPEELCALFTGD
+40 YRLTPEELCALFTGD
-55 GEVLRHRQ
+55 EEVLRHRQ
-63 AVFRDMLRFPEL
+63 AVFRDVLRFPEL

-80 RLLDSLDGWE
+80 KLLDSLDGWE
-90 SRGGG
+90 SRGGS
-95 RRGGGADAFAVGFSL
+95 RRGGADAFAVGFSL

-116 DGYLKKIDAAWK
+116 DGYLKKIDAAWRD
-128 EFSGIPVESEGLKA
+128 FDRIPVESAGFRALQGL
-142 LLALLDSL
+142 LNEL
-150 RNSPRYRDAAAD
+150 RNSKRYQDAASD
-162 FRALCPGFSAPA
+162 FKELCPGFSAPA

-187 PGRLKLLAMEPPA
+187 PSRLKLLAMEPPE
-200 EGNQPRSAQKR
+200 EGTKSKSAQKR

-217 RAVETDAMLLQRLSA
+217 RAVETDAMLLQRVSA
-232 QASQDINA
+232 QASQDINT

-257 VCLAVRKLT
+257 VCLAARKLT
-266 RSWEAAG
+266 RRWEEAG
-273 LPCCFPELRGA
+273 LPACFPELRPP
-284 EEKAFQAKGLFDPL
+284 EETAFRAKGLFDPL
-298 LLLSDKELVV
+298 LLISDKELVV
-308 SNDIELRP
+308 SNDAELRQ

-333 FLLSMGLCQ
+333 FLLSMGLGQ
-342 WLGQLG
+342 WLAQLG
-348 FPVPAAEAAFSPAEN
+348 FPVPAAEAAVSPAEN

-388 AGAVDALTGESM
+388 ASAMENLTAGSM

-428 AGARGIWVT
+428 AGARGVWVT
-437 HVYELASNRANLEAA
+437 HVYELASHRASLEEA

-465 LDEEG
+465 LEEVG
-470 GEAKFTYRVER
+470 GETRFTYRVER

-497 GIHLSDVSASGA
+497 GIHLNDVPAARA

>member
-13 AAVPFPAQTIEDL
+13 AASPFPAQTIEDL
-26 QLGRLARAMSPSDY
+26 QLGRLAKAMSPSDY
-40 YKLTPEELCALFTGD
+40 YRLTPEELCALFTGD
-55 GEVLRHRQ
+55 EEVLRHRQ
-63 AVFRDMLRFPEL
+63 AVFRDVLRFPEL

-80 RLLDSLDGWE
+80 KLLDSLDGWE
-90 SRGGG
+90 SRGGS
-95 RRGGGADAFAVGFSL
+95 RRGGADAFAVGFSL

-116 DGYLKKIDAAWK
+116 DGYLKKIDAAWR
-128 EFSGIPVESEGLKA
+128 EFDRIPVESAGFRALQGL
-142 LLALLDSL
+142 LNEL
-150 RNSPRYRDAAAD
+150 RNSKRYQDAASD
-162 FRALCPGFSAPA
+162 FKELCPGFSAPA

-187 PGRLKLLAMEPPA
+187 PSRLKLLAMEPPE
-200 EGNQPRSAQKR
+200 EGTRSKSAQKR

-217 RAVETDAMLLQRLSA
+217 RAVETDAMLLQRVSA
-232 QASQDINA
+232 QASQDINT

-266 RSWEAAG
+266 RSWEEAG
-273 LPCCFPELRGA
+273 LPACFPELRPP
-284 EEKAFQAKGLFDPL
+284 EEKAFRAKGLFDPL
-298 LLLSDKELVV
+298 LLISDKELVV
-308 SNDIELRP
+308 SNDAELRQ

-333 FLLSMGLCQ
+333 FLLSMGLGQ
-342 WLGQLG
+342 WLAQLG
-348 FPVPAAEAAFSPAEN
+348 FPVPAAEAAVSPAEN

-388 AGAVDALTGESM
+388 ASAMENLTAGSM

-428 AGARGIWVT
+428 AGARGVWVT
-437 HVYELASNRANLEAA
+437 HVYELGSHRASLEEA

-465 LDEEG
+465 LEEVG
-470 GEAKFTYRVER
+470 GETRFTYRVER

-497 GIHLSDVSASGA
+497 GIHLSDVPAARA

>member
-1 MACLLY
+1 MPCLLY

-13 AAVPFPAQTIEDL
+13 AAAPFPAQTIEDL
-26 QLGRLARAMSPSDY
+26 QLGRLAKAMSPSDY
-40 YKLTPEELCALFTGD
+40 YKLTAEELCALFTCD
-55 GEVLRHRQ
+55 PEVLRYRQ
-63 AVFRDMLRFPEL
+63 EVFRDVLRFPAL

-80 RLLDSLDGWE
+80 KLLDSLDGWE

-95 RRGGGADAFAVGFSL
+95 RRGGADAFAVGFSL

-116 DGYLKKIDAAWK
+116 DGYLKKLDAAWK
-128 EFSGIPVESEGLKA
+128 EFSGVPVESEGFKA
-142 LLALLDSL
+142 LLGLLDSL
-150 RNSPRYRDAAAD
+150 RNSPRYRDAAED
-162 FRALCPGFSAPA
+162 FKALCPGFSAPA
-174 RMRLGYNLDNELK
+174 RMRLGYNLDRELK
-187 PGRLKLLAMEPPA
+187 PGKLKLLAMEPPEDGKTKA
-200 EGNQPRSAQKR
+200 PQKR

-217 RAVETDAMLLQRLSA
+217 RAVETDAMLLQRVSA
-232 QASQDINA
+232 QASQDINS

-266 RSWEAAG
+266 RSWEASG
-273 LPCCFPELRGA
+273 LPSCFPELCPPG
-284 EEKAFQAKGLFDPL
+284 EKAFRAKDLFDPL
-298 LLLSDKELVV
+298 LLISDKELVV
-308 SNDIELRP
+308 SNDAELRP

-333 FLLSMGLCQ
+333 FLLSMGLGQ
-342 WLGQLG
+342 WMAQLG
-348 FPVPAAEAAFSPAEN
+348 FPVGAAEAAVSPAEN

-388 AGAVDALTGESM
+388 AAAVESLTGGSM

-405 PLTSTGPEETKAIS
+405 PLTSTGPEETKSIS

-437 HVYELASNRANLEAA
+437 HVYELASNRANLEEA

-465 LDEEG
+465 LEEVG
-470 GEAKFTYRVER
+470 GETRFTYRVER

-497 GIHLSDVSASGA
+497 GIHLGDVPAAQA

>member
-7 PAGKGP
+7 PAGKMP
-13 AAVPFPAQTIEDL
+13 AASPFPAQTIEDL
-26 QLGRLARAMSPSDY
+26 QLGRLAKAMSPSDY
-40 YKLTPEELCALFTGD
+40 YRLTSEELCALFTGD
-55 GEVLRHRQ
+55 EEVLRHRQ
-63 AVFRDMLRFPEL
+63 AVFRDVLRFPEL

-80 RLLDSLDGWE
+80 KLLDSLDGWE
-90 SRGGG
+90 SRGGS
-95 RRGGGADAFAVGFSL
+95 RRGGADAFAVGFSL

-116 DGYLKKIDAAWK
+116 DGYLKKIDAAWR
-128 EFSGIPVESEGLKA
+128 EFDRIPVESAGFRALQGL
-142 LLALLDSL
+142 LNEL
-150 RNSPRYRDAAAD
+150 RNSKRYQDAASD
-162 FRALCPGFSAPA
+162 FKELCPGFSAPA

-187 PGRLKLLAMEPPA
+187 PSRLKLLAMEPPE
-200 EGNQPRSAQKR
+200 EGTRSKSAQKR

-217 RAVETDAMLLQRLSA
+217 RAVETDAMLLQRVSA
-232 QASQDINA
+232 QASQDINT

-257 VCLAVRKLT
+257 VCLAARKLT
-266 RSWEAAG
+266 RRWEEAG
-273 LPCCFPELRGA
+273 LPACFPELLPP
-284 EEKAFQAKGLFDPL
+284 EEKAFRAKGLFDPL
-298 LLLSDKELVV
+298 LLISDKELVV
-308 SNDIELRP
+308 SNDAELRQ

-333 FLLSMGLCQ
+333 FLLSMGLGQ
-342 WLGQLG
+342 WLAQLG
-348 FPVPAAEAAFSPAEN
+348 FPVPAAEAAVSPAEN

-388 AGAVDALTGESM
+388 ASAMENLTAGSM

-428 AGARGIWVT
+428 AGARGVWVT
-437 HVYELASNRANLEAA
+437 HVYELASHRASLEEA

-465 LDEEG
+465 LEEVG
-470 GEAKFTYRVER
+470 GETRFTYRVER

-497 GIHLSDVSASGA
+497 GIHLSALFPSGT

>member
-13 AAVPFPAQTIEDL
+13 AASPFPAQTIEDL
-26 QLGRLARAMSPSDY
+26 QLGRLAKAMSPSDY
-40 YKLTPEELCALFTGD
+40 YRLTPEELCALFTGD
-55 GEVLRHRQ
+55 EEVLRHRQ
-63 AVFRDMLRFPEL
+63 AVFRDVLRFPEL

-80 RLLDSLDGWE
+80 KLLDSLDGWE
-90 SRGGG
+90 SRGGS
-95 RRGGGADAFAVGFSL
+95 RRGGADAFAVGFSL

-116 DGYLKKIDAAWK
+116 DGYLKKIDAAWR
-128 EFSGIPVESEGLKA
+128 EFDRIPVESAGFRALQGL
-142 LLALLDSL
+142 LNEL
-150 RNSPRYRDAAAD
+150 RNSKRYQDAASD
-162 FRALCPGFSAPA
+162 FKELCPGFSAPA

-187 PGRLKLLAMEPPA
+187 PSRLKLLAMEPPE
-200 EGNQPRSAQKR
+200 EGTRSKSAQKR

-217 RAVETDAMLLQRLSA
+217 RAVETDAMLLQRVSA
-232 QASQDINA
+232 QASQDINT

-266 RSWEAAG
+266 RSWEEAG
-273 LPCCFPELRGA
+273 LPACFPELRPP
-284 EEKAFQAKGLFDPL
+284 EEKAFRAKGLFDPL
-298 LLLSDKELVV
+298 LLISDKELVV
-308 SNDIELRP
+308 SNDAELRQ

-333 FLLSMGLCQ
+333 FLLSMGLGQ
-342 WLGQLG
+342 WLAQLG
-348 FPVPAAEAAFSPAEN
+348 FPVPAAEAAVSPVEN

-388 AGAVDALTGESM
+388 AAAVESLTGGSM

-428 AGARGIWVT
+428 AGARGVWVT
-437 HVYELASNRANLEAA
+437 HVYELASHRASLEEA

-465 LDEEG
+465 LEEVG
-470 GEAKFTYRVER
+470 GETRFTYRVER

-497 GIHLSDVSASGA
+497 GIHLSDVPAARA

>member
-26 QLGRLARAMSPSDY
+26 QLGRLAKAMSPSDY
-40 YKLTPEELCALFTGD
+40 YKLTAEELCTLFTGD
-55 GEVLRHRQ
+55 EEVLRYRQ
-63 AVFRDMLRFPEL
+63 EVFRDVLRFPAL
-75 ESAME
+75 EGAME
-80 RLLDSLDGWE
+80 KLLDSLDGWE
-90 SRGGG
+90 SRGGS
-95 RRGGGADAFAVGFSL
+95 RRGGADAFAVGFSL

-116 DGYLKKIDAAWK
+116 DGYLKKIDAAWR
-128 EFSGIPVESEGLKA
+128 EFSGIPVESEGFRA
-142 LLALLDSL
+142 LLGLLDSL
-150 RNSPRYRDAAAD
+150 RNSPRYLDAAED
-162 FRALCPGFSAPA
+162 FKALCPGFSAPA
-174 RMRLGYNLDNELK
+174 RMRLGYNLDSELK
-187 PGRLKLLAMEPPA
+187 PGRLKLLAMEPPE
-200 EGNQPRSAQKR
+200 EGSKGKEAQKR

-217 RAVETDAMLLQRLSA
+217 RAVETDAMLLQRVSA
-232 QASQDINA
+232 QASQDINT

-266 RSWEAAG
+266 RSWEASG
-273 LPCCFPELRGA
+273 LSACFPELLPP
-284 EEKAFQAKGLFDPL
+284 EEKAFSAKELFDPL
-298 LLLSDKELVV
+298 LLISDKELVV
-308 SNDIELRP
+308 ANDIELRP
-316 GGELLILTGANQ
+316 GGEVLILTGANQ

-333 FLLSMGLCQ
+333 FLLSMGLGQ
-342 WLGQLG
+342 WLAQLG
-348 FPVPAAEAAFSPAEN
+348 FPVPAREAAISPAEN

-388 AGAVDALTGESM
+388 ASAVEALKSGSM

-428 AGARGIWVT
+428 AGARGVWVT
-437 HVYELASNRANLEAA
+437 HVYELASNRAGLEEA

-465 LDEEG
+465 LEED
-470 GEAKFTYRVER
+470 GEETRFTYRVER

-497 GIHLSDVSASGA
+497 GIHLSDVPASRA

>member
-7 PAGKGP
+7 PAGKMP
-13 AAVPFPAQTIEDL
+13 AASPFPAQTIEDL
-26 QLGRLARAMSPSDY
+26 QLGRLAKAMSPSDY
-40 YKLTPEELCALFTGD
+40 YRLTPEELCALFTGD
-55 GEVLRHRQ
+55 EEVLRHRQ
-63 AVFRDMLRFPEL
+63 AVFRDVLRFPEL

-80 RLLDSLDGWE
+80 KLLDSLDGWE
-90 SRGGG
+90 SRGGS
-95 RRGGGADAFAVGFSL
+95 RRGGADAFAVGFSL

-116 DGYLKKIDAAWK
+116 DGYLKKIDAAWR
-128 EFSGIPVESEGLKA
+128 EFDRIPVESAGFRALQGL
-142 LLALLDSL
+142 LNEL
-150 RNSPRYRDAAAD
+150 RNSKRYQDAASD
-162 FRALCPGFSAPA
+162 FKELCPGFSAPA

-187 PGRLKLLAMEPPA
+187 PSRLKLLAMEPPE
-200 EGNQPRSAQKR
+200 EGTRSKSVQKR

-217 RAVETDAMLLQRLSA
+217 RAVETDAMLLQRVSA
-232 QASQDINA
+232 QASQDINT

-266 RSWEAAG
+266 RSWEEAG
-273 LPCCFPELRGA
+273 LPACFPVLRPP
-284 EEKAFQAKGLFDPL
+284 EEKAFRAKGLFDPL
-298 LLLSDKELVV
+298 LLISDKELVV
-308 SNDIELRP
+308 SNDAELRQ

-333 FLLSMGLCQ
+333 FLLSMGLGQ
-342 WLGQLG
+342 WLAQLG
-348 FPVPAAEAAFSPAEN
+348 FPVPAAEAAVSPAEN

-388 AGAVDALTGESM
+388 ASAMENLTAGSM

-428 AGARGIWVT
+428 AGARGVWVT
-437 HVYELASNRANLEAA
+437 HVYELASHRANLEEA

-465 LDEEG
+465 LEEVG
-470 GEAKFTYRVER
+470 GETRFTYRVER

-497 GIHLSDVSASGA
+497 GIHLSDVPAARA

>member
-13 AAVPFPAQTIEDL
+13 AASPFPAQTIEDL
-26 QLGRLARAMSPSDY
+26 QLGRLAKAMSPSDY
-40 YKLTPEELCALFTGD
+40 YRLTPEELCALFTGD
-55 GEVLRHRQ
+55 EEVLRHRQ
-63 AVFRDMLRFPEL
+63 AVFRDVLRFPEL

-80 RLLDSLDGWE
+80 KLLDSLDGWE
-90 SRGGG
+90 SRGGS
-95 RRGGGADAFAVGFSL
+95 RRGGADAFAVGFSL

-116 DGYLKKIDAAWK
+116 DGYLKKIDAAWR
-128 EFSGIPVESEGLKA
+128 EFDRIPVESAGFRALQGL
-142 LLALLDSL
+142 LNEL
-150 RNSPRYRDAAAD
+150 RNSKRYQDAASD
-162 FRALCPGFSAPA
+162 FKELCPGFSAPA

-187 PGRLKLLAMEPPA
+187 PSKLLAMEPPE
-200 EGNQPRSAQKR
+200 EGMRSKSAQKR

-217 RAVETDAMLLQRLSA
+217 RAVETDAMLLQRVSA
-232 QASQDINA
+232 QASQDINT

-266 RSWEAAG
+266 RSWEDAG
-273 LPCCFPELRGA
+273 LPACFPELRPP
-284 EEKAFQAKGLFDPL
+284 EEKAFRAKGLFDPL
-298 LLLSDKELVV
+298 LLISDKELVV
-308 SNDIELRP
+308 SNDAELRQ

-333 FLLSMGLCQ
+333 FLLSMGLGQ
-342 WLGQLG
+342 WLTQLG
-348 FPVPAAEAAFSPAEN
+348 FPVPAAEAAVSPAEN

-388 AGAVDALTGESM
+388 ASAMENLTAGSM

-428 AGARGIWVT
+428 AGARGVWVT
-437 HVYELASNRANLEAA
+437 HVYELASHRASLEEA

-465 LDEEG
+465 LEEVG
-470 GEAKFTYRVER
+470 GETRFTYRVER

-497 GIHLSDVSASGA
+497 GIHLSDVPAARA